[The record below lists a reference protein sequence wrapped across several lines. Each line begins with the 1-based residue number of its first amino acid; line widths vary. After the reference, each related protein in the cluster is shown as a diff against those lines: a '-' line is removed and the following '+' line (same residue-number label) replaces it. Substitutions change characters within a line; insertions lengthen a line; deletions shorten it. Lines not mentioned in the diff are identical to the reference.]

1 MEKKLDLDKVEYMW
15 IWEDDYRKNNIV
27 FYGLKDDPVGVEEDY
42 TTSKTSD
49 LVKLIKEKGVKFYTT
64 DDDHDDKRYGYF
76 FPEEKLMFNPVDQME
91 GDGHC
96 HTFYKSEGN
105 YKQL

>member
-49 LVKLIKEKGVKFYTT
+49 LVKLIKEKGACKHHRPKFVKKFLNN
-64 DDDHDDKRYGYF
+64 
-76 FPEEKLMFNPVDQME
+76 EESK
-91 GDGHC
+91 
-96 HTFYKSEGN
+96 
-105 YKQL
+105 